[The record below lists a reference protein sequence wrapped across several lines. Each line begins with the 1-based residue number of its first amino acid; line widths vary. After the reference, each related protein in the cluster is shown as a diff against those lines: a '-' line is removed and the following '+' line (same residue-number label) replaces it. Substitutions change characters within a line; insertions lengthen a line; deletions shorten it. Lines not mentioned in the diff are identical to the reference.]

1 MEINV
6 DREKEEKIKP
16 IEKNIIFFNL
26 KPVFS
31 VLSLKRYLKGIQKH
45 GININQAVIPNSQ

>member
-6 DREKEEKIKP
+6 DKEKEEKIKP
-16 IEKNIIFFNL
+16 IEKNITFLSL
-26 KPVFS
+26 KSVFS
-31 VLSLKRYLKGIQKH
+31 VLSLKRYFIGIQKH

>member
-16 IEKNIIFFNL
+16 IEKNITFLNL
-26 KPVFS
+26 KSVFS
-31 VLSLKRYLKGIQKH
+31 VLSLKRYFIGIQKH
-45 GININQAVIPNSQ
+45 GISINQAVIPNSQ

>member
-6 DREKEEKIKP
+6 DKEKEEKIKP

-26 KPVFS
+26 KSVFS
-31 VLSLKRYLKGIQKH
+31 VLLLKRYFIGIQKH
-45 GININQAVIPNSQ
+45 GININQAVIPKSQ

>member
-6 DREKEEKIKP
+6 DKEKEPRIKP

-26 KPVFS
+26 KPVSS
-31 VLSLKRYLKGIQKH
+31 VLSLKRYFIGIQKH
-45 GININQAVIPNSQ
+45 GINISQAVIPKSQ

>member
-6 DREKEEKIKP
+6 DKEKEEKVKP

-26 KPVFS
+26 KSVFS
-31 VLSLKRYLKGIQKH
+31 VLSLKRYLIGIQKH

>member
-6 DREKEEKIKP
+6 DKEKEEKIKP

-26 KPVFS
+26 KSVFS
-31 VLSLKRYLKGIQKH
+31 VLSLKRYFIGIQKH
-45 GININQAVIPNSQ
+45 GINISQAVIPKSQ